1 MKIKGIF
8 EKKIDR
14 NIEEVIKV
22 TQDDTGVVKQEIS
35 EYIVT
40 DSISN
45 HFEEILKAYAD
56 SSANPT
62 EGIAVWV
69 SGFFGS
75 GKSSFAKILGYILE
89 GKILEDTDARQ
100 LFVKQANSQ
109 KITDLLEYIKIKI
122 PTKAIIFD
130 VSQDT
135 GVKNTS
141 EKITGIM
148 YKALL
153 RKLNYST
160 NFDLAKLE
168 QDLEEE
174 EKLEEFIT
182 KYEKEFPKKWN
193 KSKKTSYALN
203 EASRILHLMDPK
215 TFPSADS
222 WISSLGGKD
231 SYGNLI
237 GRADITPNEL
247 AALSFELMQRRG
259 NGNALVFVIDE
270 VGQFVST
277 NIDRMLD
284 LQAIVQAFGV
294 EGRNRVSRKEAIA
307 PIWIVVTSQEKLN
320 EIVSSLNDR
329 RIELARLKDRFAI
342 EIDLIPSDIT
352 EVTSK
357 RILLKKPSAIPELEK
372 LFNENSSRIA
382 HCAKLENTARDSKI
396 IKDEF
401 INLYP
406 YLPYQIDLC
415 IDIMSGIRMEPG
427 ATRHVGGSNRT
438 IIKQAQELLINKKV
452 NLAEQE
458 LGHLVSLDKVFDLI
472 EGNLSSEKQ
481 KDISDISRNFGKE
494 SVELKVSKAICL
506 LEYVKDLPRIE
517 NNIASV
523 LYQRV
528 GDESCIKEV
537 KEAIGSLEKVNL
549 IKLSDDGYKLLTP
562 QEKNWDIKRNQ
573 ISAKL
578 SEINSIKKE
587 IFKEMFKDNRLAS
600 IVHKNKTFKVTY
612 LLDGE
617 PLNEIGNIKINLI
630 VRDDKNE
637 IKAEIENQKRFTREE
652 NNKHE
657 IFFIFNLDEEVYR
670 IVEGYHKSAV
680 MIADH
685 ERLAAVGKLI
695 AEELKCF
702 NDERIKREK
711 FRKGLVD
718 IIAKSIYSSS
728 SVFQGSEKN
737 LNTLGKDLSDSIK
750 ILLGGYIPVLFPKI
764 KPVKL
769 TGKEAELIL
778 NATNFSGLPSVFYE
792 GSETLGLIV
801 MENGNYKINE
811 NAETA
816 KDILNFLKEKANYGD
831 DASGKSIESFFG
843 GYGYGWDRDLLRIV
857 LATLFRG
864 AAIEVFYQGRTYTE
878 YNNHIAKEALV
889 NNTAFKSATFKLAS
903 EGPTLADIKKACI
916 NLESICGAEVD
927 AEKGAITS
935 SFKEWVNS
943 KYGYLFEL
951 SSKFSNLSLPSEK
964 LFTGLKEK
972 LKKIPELGSNECIYY
987 LRDNGKELKSS
998 MDKVNKL
1005 NSLVNNPENFEN
1017 IGLATKILDNYEIGR
1032 IAEGDEQ
1039 VKIYL
1044 NDLYDNL
1051 KSDDYFERIGE
1062 INNLVGK
1069 ILKFYKGLYLE
1080 KHGNRLS
1087 EYTKLKNEVL
1097 KIAGYNDLE
1106 DSFKKEI
1113 ISEIDRKACESIEIS
1128 DDLVC
1133 SKCHANINLVESDIL
1148 AIDSILKN
1156 IQKKILESA
1165 KGKDQ
1170 IKLIS
1175 FRKYFGTNISSMDE
1189 LNKNIED
1196 LKKEIEI
1203 LLKEGKQIFIDWN

>member
-1 MKIKGIF
+1 MKIKEIF
-8 EKKIDR
+8 EKRIDR

-22 TQDDTGVVKQEIS
+22 TQDDINVVKQEIS
-35 EYIVT
+35 EYVVT
-40 DSISN
+40 ESISN
-45 HFEEILKAYAD
+45 HFEDILKGFAD
-56 SSANPT
+56 APTNPT

-75 GKSSFAKILGYILE
+75 GKSSFAKILGYIIE
-89 GKILEDTDARQ
+89 GKNLGDTDARQ
-100 LFVKQANSQ
+100 LFIKQANSN

-130 VSQDT
+130 VSQDV

-148 YKALL
+148 YKSLL

-174 EKLEEFIT
+174 GKLYDFVE
-182 KYEKEFPKKWN
+182 KYEKEFNKKWDKN
-193 KSKKTSYALN
+193 KKRAYALN
-203 EASRILHLMDPK
+203 EASRILHLIEPK

-222 WISSLGGKD
+222 WINSLGGKD
-231 SYGNLI
+231 SYENLI

-247 AALSFELMQRRG
+247 AALSFELMKRRE

-372 LFNENSSRIA
+372 LFDENSSRIA
-382 HCAKLENTARDSKI
+382 HCAKLDNTARDSKV

-481 KDISDISRNFGKE
+481 KDISGISRNFGKE
-494 SVELKVSKAICL
+494 SFELKVSKAICL
-506 LEYVKDLPRIE
+506 LEYVKDLPRNE

-523 LYQRV
+523 LYQKV
-528 GDESCIKEV
+528 WDEPCVSEV
-537 KEAIGSLEKVNL
+537 KEAITSLEKKNL

-578 SEINSIKKE
+578 SEINSLKKE
-587 IFKEMFKDNRLAS
+587 IFKEIFKDNKVAS
-600 IVHKNKTFKVTY
+600 IVHKNKTFKIAY
-612 LLDGE
+612 LLEGE
-617 PLNEIGNIKINLI
+617 TLNEAGDIKINLI

-652 NNKHE
+652 NNKNE
-657 IFFIFNLDEEVYR
+657 IFYIFNLDEEIYR
-670 IVEGYHKSAV
+670 LVEQYYKSAV
-680 MIADH
+680 MISDH

-695 AEELKCF
+695 AEELKSF
-702 NDERIKREK
+702 NDERIKKEK
-711 FRKGLVD
+711 FRKSLLDRVE
-718 IIAKSIYSSS
+718 KSIYSSS
-728 SVFQGSEKN
+728 SIFQGSEKN
-737 LNTLGKDLSDSIK
+737 LNTLGKDLSDSTR
-750 ILLGGYIPVLFPKI
+750 ILLGSYIPVLFPKI
-764 KPVKL
+764 RPVKL

-778 NATNFSGLPSVFYE
+778 NTTNFSGLPSVFYE
-792 GSETLGLIV
+792 GTDGLGLIII
-801 MENGNYKINE
+801 ENGNYKINE

-816 KDILNFLKEKANYGD
+816 KDILNFLKEKISYGD
-831 DASGKSIESFFG
+831 DTSGRAIEAFFG
-843 GYGYGWDRDLLRIV
+843 SYGYGWDRDLLRMV
-857 LATLFRG
+857 LASLFRG
-864 AAIEVFYQGRTYTE
+864 GVVEVFYQGRTYTE
-878 YNNHIAKEALV
+878 YNQHIAKEALV
-889 NNTAFKSATFKLAS
+889 NNTAFKSATFKPAS
-903 EGPTLADIKKACI
+903 EGPSLADIKKACI
-916 NLESICGAEVD
+916 SLESICGKEID
-927 AEKGAITS
+927 AEKGAITLN
-935 SFKEWVNS
+935 FKEWVNS
-943 KYGYLFEL
+943 KYVYLFEL
-951 SSKFSNLSLPSEK
+951 SSKLSNLNLPSEK
-964 LFTGLKEK
+964 LFTGLKEE
-972 LKKIPELGSNECIYY
+972 LKKTLELGSNDCVDY

-1005 NSLVNNPENFEN
+1005 NSLVNNSENFEN
-1017 IGLATKILDNYEIGR
+1017 IRLATKILDNYEIKR
-1032 IAEGDEQ
+1032 ISEGNEQ
-1039 VKIYL
+1039 VKIYF
-1044 NDLYDNL
+1044 NDLSDNL

-1080 KHGNRLS
+1080 KHGNRFT
-1087 EYTKLKNEVL
+1087 EYVKLKNEVL
-1097 KIAGYNDLE
+1097 KIPGYNDLG

-1128 DDLVC
+1128 DDLIC

-1148 AIDSILKN
+1148 SIDSILKN

-1165 KGKDQ
+1165 GGKEQ

-1196 LKKEIEI
+1196 FKKEIEI
-1203 LLKEGKQIFIDWN
+1203 LLKERKQIFIDWN